1 MNADKE
7 ITMGKLRSNKE
18 IVEAFCETVFVRHD
32 LSMLDE
38 CMRDD
43 YIQHNADVPQGKAGF
58 KAFFEEAFK
67 AIPDFKYTLRK
78 IVAEGDLVFTHCTT
92 TGTHRGTW
100 IGMPAT
106 GNKLNFDVVDMFRL
120 QDGMIAEH
128 WDVADT
134 LSLFTQIG
142 KVKG

>member
-1 MNADKE
+1 
-7 ITMGKLRSNKE
+7 MGTAGSNKK
-18 IVEAFCETVFVRHD
+18 IIEAFCETVFVRHD
-32 LSMLDE
+32 LSKLDE

-43 YIQHNADVPQGKAGF
+43 YIQHNPDVAQGKAGF
-58 KAFFEEAFK
+58 KRFFEETFR
-67 AIPDFKYTLRK
+67 AIPDFKYTLQK
-78 IVAEGDLVFTHCTT
+78 IIAEGDLVFMYCRT

-106 GNKLNFDVVDMFRL
+106 GNKLDFNVVDIFRL
-120 QDGMIAEH
+120 QGGLIAEH

-142 KVKG
+142 KVKVRE

>member
-1 MNADKE
+1 MMSKAK
-7 ITMGKLRSNKE
+7 SNKE
-18 IVEAFCETVFVRHD
+18 IVEALCETVFVRHD
-32 LSMLDE
+32 LSTLDE

-58 KAFFEEAFK
+58 KAFFEATFK

-78 IVAEGDLVFTHCTT
+78 IVAEGDLVFMHSTT
-92 TGTHRGTW
+92 TGTHEGAW

-106 GNKLNFDVVDMFRL
+106 GNRLNFDVVDMFRL
-120 QDGMIAEH
+120 EDGMIAEH